1 MWIKFAGSVQHF
13 FEHFVLWS
21 CHSMHQYKEPRAV
34 ATPHQ
39 VVRDLNAN
47 VSEFLPGSFIP
58 KVPECARMTDVSSYL
73 ACGKLFTPIH
83 IHIHICIYASL
94 TSYVLK
100 LFWTNFNVKGLTWY
114 GQFWMYTHIFF
125 GLTNLPYTLAYHALL
140 INFMAARKRENPAR
154 TQTRKS
160 VCGLRPLDY

>member
-1 MWIKFAGSVQHF
+1 MILINAYNRICALCESNLLAAFNIC

-100 LFWTNFNVKGLTWY
+100 LLWTNFNVKGLT
-114 GQFWMYTHIFF
+114 
-125 GLTNLPYTLAYHALL
+125 
-140 INFMAARKRENPAR
+140 
-154 TQTRKS
+154 
-160 VCGLRPLDY
+160 